1 MTFPS
6 SPACV
11 PAFGALGAGPS
22 GVGSPRCAAPGLEDQ
37 EGPAMRP
44 FLVFPLHMEISM
56 GVWRVKE
63 GPAEARQQN
72 R

>member
-1 MTFPS
+1 
-6 SPACV
+6 
-11 PAFGALGAGPS
+11 
-22 GVGSPRCAAPGLEDQ
+22 
-37 EGPAMRP
+37 MRP